1 MTRMTRIFKAALYI
15 PAYHTEGKKN
25 PRHPC
30 HPCLKDYLHAEGEP
44 CSSATLV
51 NYHLFFKSLYSS
63 SSPARSRIAASTP
76 GPLFS
81 HTFPGPFAF
90 WILLPFRPIIA
101 DGDKRRTLI
110 GIEIKP
116 VVRVMHITRLINA
129 MHTILRYI
137 GLGLGT

>member
-51 NYHLFFKSLYSS
+51 NYHLIPRPQKFSGVSVQAFG
-63 SSPARSRIAASTP
+63 ARMRI
-76 GPLFS
+76 
-81 HTFPGPFAF
+81 
-90 WILLPFRPIIA
+90 
-101 DGDKRRTLI
+101 TLD
-110 GIEIKP
+110 
-116 VVRVMHITRLINA
+116 RV
-129 MHTILRYI
+129 
-137 GLGLGT
+137 GG